1 MPKKTITSSGSVPI
15 SMKLPPFPAKKAE
28 KEIETPAGKVRS
40 WFLTKEEL
48 EEELKR
54 IGFKEEIHPK
64 KRGRAPRRFE
74 NITRNQEKKDKDS
87 DAFEDDI

>member
-15 SMKLPPFPAKKAE
+15 SMKLPAVPAKKAE

-54 IGFKEEIHPK
+54 IGFKEETNKKK
-64 KRGRAPRRFE
+64 KRTPRRFE
-74 NITRNQEKKDKDS
+74 VITKNNPEHNEETSEENFDL
-87 DAFEDDI
+87 

>member
-74 NITRNQEKKDKDS
+74 VITKNNPERNEENSEENFDL
-87 DAFEDDI
+87 

>member
-15 SMKLPPFPAKKAE
+15 SMKLPAFPAKKAE

-54 IGFKEEIHPK
+54 IGFKEETNKKK
-64 KRGRAPRRFE
+64 KRTSRRFE
-74 NITRNQEKKDKDS
+74 VISKNNPKERNKEISEENFDL
-87 DAFEDDI
+87 

>member
-74 NITRNQEKKDKDS
+74 NITRNQEKKDNQQPTIKES
-87 DAFEDDI
+87 